1 VCAPFSFPVY
11 FSSGAVVDAQARA
24 VLTEAA
30 GKVKGCVIE
39 SVTVLGLADATG
51 QAGVNQRVSRQRADA
66 VAAALAAAGLPRPTF
81 SLEAFGQSGALTPD
95 GTPEPLRRR
104 AEVVVRA
111 SPPIPARP

>member
-1 VCAPFSFPVY
+1 
-11 FSSGAVVDAQARA
+11 
-24 VLTEAA
+24 
-30 GKVKGCVIE
+30 
-39 SVTVLGLADATG
+39 
-51 QAGVNQRVSRQRADA
+51 